1 METTT
6 TYLSCA
12 CGAFRFEVHGT
23 PIISA
28 ECHCKSC
35 SSAAR
40 RLETLPVP
48 EVIQTIHGG
57 TRYVLYRKDRIS
69 LLAGTENLGE
79 FRLGPKASTR
89 RVLASC
95 CNTPIFLEF
104 KGGHWLSL
112 YGNLWK
118 QNELPPLELRTMT
131 QDAPNRASVPDDVP
145 SGALATAGFYGRLLA
160 AWIAMGFKVPEV
172 AVKGAIDA

>member
-1 METTT
+1 MKTKT

-12 CGAFRFEVHGT
+12 CGAFRLEVHGT

-35 SSAAR
+35 SDAAR

-48 EVIQTIHGG
+48 QAIRTIHGG

-69 LLAGTENLGE
+69 PLAGTENLRE
-79 FRLGPKASTR
+79 FRLGPNASTR

-95 CNTPIFLEF
+95 CNTPIFLEL

-131 QDAPNRASVPDDVP
+131 QDAPDRASVPDDVP
-145 SGALATAGFYGRLLA
+145 SGALATAGFYGKLLV

-172 AVKGAIDA
+172 AVKGPIDA

>member
-1 METTT
+1 MNNKTTHLT
-6 TYLSCA
+6 CA
-12 CGAFRFEVHGT
+12 CGTFHLEVRGA

-35 SSAAR
+35 SDAAG
-40 RLETLPVP
+40 RLESLPMP
-48 EVIQTIHGG
+48 EAIRTIHGG

-69 LLAGTENLGE
+69 LLAGTENLQE
-79 FRLGPKASTR
+79 FRLGPNASTR

-118 QNELPPLELRTMT
+118 QDELPPLQLRTMT
-131 QDAPNRASVPDDVP
+131 QNVPDRASVPDDVP
-145 SGALATAGFYGRLLA
+145 SGALATVGFYGRLLT
-160 AWIAMGFKVPEV
+160 AWIAMGFKVPDIT
-172 AVKGAIDA
+172 VKGAIDA

>member
-1 METTT
+1 METKTT
-6 TYLSCA
+6 HLSCA
-12 CGAFRFEVHGT
+12 CGAFRLEVHGT

-35 SSAAR
+35 SDAAR

-48 EVIQTIHGG
+48 EAIKTIHGA

-69 LLAGTENLGE
+69 LLAGNLRE
-79 FRLGPKASTR
+79 FRLGPNASTR

-118 QNELPPLELRTMT
+118 QNELPPLELRTMI

>member
-1 METTT
+1 MKTTT
-6 TYLSCA
+6 THLSCA
-12 CGAFRFEVHGT
+12 CGALRLEVHGT

-35 SSAAR
+35 SDAAR

-48 EVIQTIHGG
+48 GAIQTIHGG

-69 LLAGTENLGE
+69 LLSGTENLRE
-79 FRLGPKASTR
+79 FRLGPNASTR

-95 CNTPIFLEF
+95 CNTPVFLEF

-131 QDAPNRASVPDDVP
+131 QDAPDRASVPDDVP
-145 SGALATAGFYGRLLA
+145 SGALATAGFYSRLLV
-160 AWIAMGFKVPEV
+160 AWVAMGFKVPNV
-172 AVKGAIDA
+172 AVNGAIDA